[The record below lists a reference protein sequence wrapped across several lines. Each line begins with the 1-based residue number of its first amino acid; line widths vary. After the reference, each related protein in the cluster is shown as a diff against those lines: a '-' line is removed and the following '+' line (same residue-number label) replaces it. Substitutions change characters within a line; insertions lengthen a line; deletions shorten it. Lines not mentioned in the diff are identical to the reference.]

1 MENYNEVIEEMLD
14 MGKTP
19 EAIYNDVLSIV
30 KERNHKREK
39 SKETFKVAVKE
50 FVKSQMGSGNQL
62 VEDAIYDSAVD
73 FINKTTKEP
82 KLKTK
87 EKKNTFAAD
96 EWNTDLWAKL
106 LSSPVI
112 CD

>member
-39 SKETFKVAVKE
+39 SKEIFKAAVKE
-50 FVKSQMGSGNQL
+50 FVKSQIGGGNQ
-62 VEDAIYDSAVD
+62 VMEDAIYDAAID
-73 FINKTTKEP
+73 FIKKSLPEE
-82 KLKTK
+82 KK
-87 EKKNTFAAD
+87 EKKSDDYSDSDF
-96 EWNTDLWAKL
+96 WMDLL
-106 LSSPVI
+106 TSSVRR
-112 CD
+112 